1 MIGPPR
7 EARAWA
13 AIALA
18 IAVPGVS
25 SRASAE
31 PFRIGAIPAWYVLGG
46 ATGGG
51 TVGVDQKGGFVGG
64 ELSVVRL
71 RQGRYIGGY
80 ADAYYDFGIDG
91 TYTTA
96 GVEVGKQ
103 FVGLDAGVALRF
115 AGDTEIGGT
124 ARVFVSVGVFSVFAR
139 YAYFNS
145 DTDDHVIQL
154 GAMLKLP
161 LHSPFGGHR

>member
-1 MIGPPR
+1 MIGPPKIG
-7 EARAWA
+7 RA
-13 AIALA
+13 ALA
-18 IAVPGVS
+18 TIAVAALALP
-25 SRASAE
+25 ATAA
-31 PFRIGAIPAWYVLGG
+31 PFSIGARPAWYLLGG
-46 ATGGG
+46 VTGGG

-71 RQGRYIGGY
+71 KQGRYLGGY

-91 TYTTA
+91 TYATA

-103 FVGLDAGVALRF
+103 IFGLDGGVALRF
-115 AGDTEIGGT
+115 AGGTEVGAT
-124 ARVFVSVGVFSVFAR
+124 ARVFVSVGVFSIYAR
-139 YAYFNS
+139 YAYFDS
-145 DTDDHVIQL
+145 PADDHVIQL